1 MTRSML
7 SLAVVAGM
15 LASLGSVSTRPIDE
29 NPLYRRLLFPSPA
42 PTTDTYDYIVVG
54 GGTSGMTL
62 AARLSENRNV
72 TVAVLEAGIDYRS
85 NLVNQQLVDTPGY
98 DTFGVGASPSDWVN
112 GNIDWGFVT
121 EGEPGY
127 DNRKVKYARG
137 KCIGGSSARNFM
149 LYHRPPRQA
158 QQTWVQLTGD
168 GQWSFDN
175 TLPYY
180 QKTFTAFGPRH
191 EFRQDNPPAQWNPA
205 AFPGSGPVSVG
216 FPNYAQPFSGP
227 LLNSLNEV
235 GVPTSTD
242 MSSGNI
248 LGAQYSTLTVEK
260 TNGKR
265 ATSRSF
271 YEQAQNDKR
280 PNLNVIF
287 EALAKRINFSTTGSR
302 PKAVSVDYTLPFGVK
317 KTLKA
322 RKEIIVSAG
331 AFQSPQLLMV
341 SGIGPADQLKTQNI
355 PVLVANSNVG
365 QHMQDHVFFGPTYT
379 VNVDTPTKEAN
390 DPIFLASS
398 IADFNLN
405 NQGIFTN
412 NVADLIG
419 FEKWNNTFLDQI
431 RAGAL
436 KSNPSDWPEIEYLSG
451 PGYIGDF
458 SNLVVNNI
466 VNGLTLQQF
475 ASLLVAIVA
484 PVSEGSVTL
493 KSADT
498 SDLPAIRPNWLSS
511 PVDQQVAIAAFK
523 RTRQV
528 FAANAMKS
536 TRTSDTESFPGFDV
550 ATDDQILATIR
561 KNLMT
566 VWHAASTNR
575 MAKEASSGVLDSN
588 FRVFGVDSLRVV
600 DASAFPRLLPG
611 HPQAVCYMIAERAAD
626 IILAA
631 NK

>member
-1 MTRSML
+1 MTPLTLR
-7 SLAVVAGM
+7 LAVVIGIV
-15 LASLGSVSTRPIDE
+15 ASFRDVLTHPVPPEQSQ
-29 NPLYRRLLFPSPA
+29 RRLLPSG
-42 PTTDTYDYIVVG
+42 PTTDTYDYVIVG

-62 AARLSENRNV
+62 AGRLSEDKGV

-98 DTFGVGASPSDWVN
+98 DTFGVGSSPSDWVN

-127 DNRKVKYARG
+127 DSRKVKYARG

-149 LYHRPPRQA
+149 LYHRPPKEA

-168 GQWSFDN
+168 DQWSFDN
-175 TLPYY
+175 VLPYY
-180 QKTFTAFGPRH
+180 QKTFTDFGPRH
-191 EFRQDNPPAQWNPA
+191 EFRKDDPPAQYNPA
-205 AFPGSGPVSVG
+205 AFPGNGPVSIG

-235 GVPTSTD
+235 GVPTTTD

-248 LGAQYSTLTVEK
+248 LGAQYSTLTIEAS
-260 TNGKR
+260 NGKR

-271 YEQAQNDKR
+271 YQQALDQKR
-280 PNLNVIF
+280 TNLKVIF
-287 EALAKRINFSTTGSR
+287 EALAKKVVFDTSGRR
-302 PKAVSVDYTLPFGVK
+302 PKAVAVDYTLPFGVK
-317 KTLKA
+317 KTIKA
-322 RKEIIVSAG
+322 RKEIIISAG

-341 SGIGPADQLKTQNI
+341 SGIGPADQLKAKNI
-355 PVLVANSNVG
+355 PVLVENANVG

-390 DPIFLASS
+390 NPVFLASS
-398 IADFNLN
+398 IAAFNLQ

-419 FEKWNNTFLDQI
+419 FEKWNNTYLDSIQ
-431 RAGAL
+431 ASSL
-436 KSNPSDWPEIEYLSG
+436 KQNPSDWPEIEYLSG

-498 SDLPAIRPNWLSS
+498 ADLPAIRPNWLGD
-511 PVDQQVAIAAFK
+511 PIDQKVAIAAFK

-536 TRTSDTESFPGFDV
+536 TRTSEKETFPGFEV
-550 ATDDQILATIR
+550 ATDDQILANIR

-566 VWHAASTNR
+566 VWHAASTCR
-575 MAKEASSGVLDSN
+575 MAETDRTGVLDSN
-588 FRVFGVDSLRVV
+588 FKVFGVDALRVV

-626 IILAA
+626 IIAAA

>member
-1 MTRSML
+1 ML
-7 SLAVVAGM
+7 NIAVVVGL
-15 LASLGSVSTRPIDE
+15 LATFGSVRSRPVHDDA
-29 NPLYRRLLFPSPA
+29 LQRRLLPPPS
-42 PTTDTYDYIVVG
+42 TNDTYDYIVVG

-62 AARLSENRNV
+62 AARLSENPNV

-85 NLVNQQLVDTPGY
+85 NLVNEQLVDLPGY
-98 DTFGVGASPSDWVN
+98 DTFGVGASPVYISN
-112 GNIDWGFVT
+112 ANIDWGFVT

-127 DNRKVKYARG
+127 NNRKVHYTRG
-137 KCIGGSSARNFM
+137 KCVGGSSARNFM
-149 LYHRPPRQA
+149 LYHRPPSQA
-158 QQTWVQLTGD
+158 QQTWVDLTGD
-168 GQWSFDN
+168 SQWSFDN

-191 EFRQDNPPAQWNPA
+191 DIRMDNPPAEWNPA
-205 AFPGSGPVSVG
+205 TFPGHGPVSVG

-235 GVPTSTD
+235 GVPTTDD

-248 LGAQYSTLTVEK
+248 LGAQYSTITVEA

-265 ATSRSF
+265 ATARSF

-287 EALAKRINFSTTGSR
+287 QALAKKIVFDTSGGR
-302 PKAVSVDYTLPFGVK
+302 PKAVAVNYSLPLGVAK
-317 KTLKA
+317 AVTA
-322 RKEIIVSAG
+322 RKEVIISAG

-341 SGIGPADQLKTQNI
+341 SGIGPADQLQAQNI
-355 PVLVANSNVG
+355 PVLVENSNVG

-379 VNVDTPTKEAN
+379 VNVTTPTREAN
-390 DPIFLASS
+390 DPVFLAAS
-398 IADFNLN
+398 IAAFNVN
-405 NQGIFTN
+405 NTGIFTN

-419 FEKWNNTFLDQI
+419 FEKWNNTFLDSIQ
-431 RAGAL
+431 AGAL
-436 KSNPSDWPEIEYLSG
+436 KQNPSDWPEIEYLSG
-451 PGYIGDF
+451 PGFIGDF
-458 SNLVVNNI
+458 SNLVVNNF

-475 ASLLVAIVA
+475 GSLLVAIVA
-484 PVSEGSVTL
+484 PLSEGSVTL

-498 SDLPAIRPNWLSS
+498 NDLPAIRPNWLSS

-528 FAANAMKS
+528 FNANALKAI
-536 TRTSDTESFPGFDV
+536 RTSDTETFPGLDV
-550 ATDDQILATIR
+550 ASDDQILASI
-561 KNLMT
+561 KQNLMT

-575 MAKEASSGVLDSN
+575 MANNAQNGVLDSN
-588 FRVFGVDSLRVV
+588 FRVFGVDGLRVV
-600 DASAFPRLLPG
+600 DASSFPRLLPG

>member
-1 MTRSML
+1 MPRILLPLT
-7 SLAVVAGM
+7 AVLGLIV
-15 LASLGSVSTRPIDE
+15 SLGSVQPHPVQDD
-29 NPLYRRLLFPSPA
+29 PLQRRLLPTP

-62 AARLSENRNV
+62 AARLSENKAV

-85 NLVNQQLVDTPGY
+85 SPVNQQLVDTPGF
-98 DTFGVGASPSDWVN
+98 DVFGVGSSPSDFAN
-112 GNIDWGFVT
+112 GLIDWGFVT

-127 DNRKVKYARG
+127 DNRKVRYARG

-149 LYHRPPRQA
+149 LYHRPPKGA
-158 QQTWVQLTGD
+158 QQTWVDLTGD
-168 GQWSFDN
+168 SQWSFDN

-180 QKTFTAFGPRH
+180 QKTFTAFGPRS
-191 EFRQDNPPAQWNPA
+191 EFRKDNPPAQYNPA

-235 GVPTSTD
+235 GVPTTND

-260 TNGKR
+260 SNGKR

-271 YEQAQNDKR
+271 YQQAQNDKR
-280 PNLNVIF
+280 SNLNVIF
-287 EALAKRINFSTTGSR
+287 QALAKKVTFDTSGAR
-302 PKAVSVDYTLPFGVK
+302 PKAVAVDYTLPFGVK
-317 KTLKA
+317 GTLKA
-322 RKEIIVSAG
+322 RKEIIISAG

-341 SGIGPADQLKTQNI
+341 SGVGPADQLRAQNI
-355 PVLVANSNVG
+355 PIIVENSNVG
-365 QHMQDHVFFGPTYT
+365 QHMQDHVFFGPTYS

-412 NVADLIG
+412 NVADLIA
-419 FEKWNNTFLDQI
+419 FEKWNGTYLDTI

-436 KSNPSDWPEIEYLSG
+436 KSLPSDWPEIEYLSG
-451 PGYIGDF
+451 PGFIGDF
-458 SNLVVNNI
+458 SNLVANNI

-498 SDLPAIRPNWLSS
+498 QDLPAIRPNWLSS

-528 FAANAMKS
+528 FNANSMKS
-536 TRTSDTESFPGFDV
+536 TRTSSTESFPGLDV
-550 ATDDQILATIR
+550 ATDDQILASIR

-566 VWHAASTNR
+566 VWHAASTCR
-575 MAKEASSGVLDSN
+575 MAKDKQSGVLDSN
-588 FRVFGVDSLRVV
+588 FRVFGVDGLRVV

-626 IILAA
+626 IIAAA

>member
-1 MTRSML
+1 MTRL
-7 SLAVVAGM
+7 TLRLAVVVG
-15 LASLGSVSTRPIDE
+15 LVASFSDVLTYPVQDGHV
-29 NPLYRRLLFPSPA
+29 NRRLLPGLGGS
-42 PTTDTYDYIVVG
+42 TTDTYDYVVVG

-62 AARLSENRNV
+62 AARLSENKGV
-72 TVAVLEAGIDYRS
+72 TVAVLEAGIDYTS
-85 NLVNQQLVDTPGY
+85 NLVNQQLVNTPGY
-98 DTFGVGASPSDWVN
+98 DTFGVGASPSDFVN
-112 GNIDWGFVT
+112 GNIDWGFIT

-149 LYHRPPRQA
+149 LYHRPPKDA
-158 QQTWVQLTGD
+158 QQTWVSLTGD
-168 GQWSFDN
+168 NQWSFDN
-175 TLPYY
+175 VLPYY
-180 QKTFTAFGPRH
+180 QKSFTAFGPRH
-191 EFRQDNPPAQWNPA
+191 DIRKDDPPAQYNPA
-205 AFPGSGPVSVG
+205 AFPGNGPVSVG

-248 LGAQYSTLTVEK
+248 LGAQYSTITVEAS
-260 TNGKR
+260 NGKR

-271 YEQAQNDKR
+271 YQQAQDEKR
-280 PNLNVIF
+280 ANLNVIF
-287 EALAKRINFSTTGSR
+287 EALAKKVVFDTSGRR
-302 PKAVSVDYTLPFGVK
+302 PKAVAVDYTLPFGVK
-317 KTLKA
+317 KTIKA
-322 RKEIIVSAG
+322 RKEIIISAG

-341 SGIGPADQLKTQNI
+341 SGIGPADQLKAQNI
-355 PVLVANSNVG
+355 PVLVENSNVG

-390 DPIFLASS
+390 DPVFLATS
-398 IADFNLN
+398 IADFNIR

-419 FEKWNNTFLDQI
+419 FEKWNNTYLDSIQ
-431 RAGAL
+431 AGAL

-466 VNGLTLQQF
+466 VNGLTLQKF

-498 SDLPAIRPNWLSS
+498 ADLPAIRPNWLSS

-523 RTRQV
+523 RARQV

-536 TRTSDTESFPGFDV
+536 TRTSDKETFPGFEV
-550 ATDDQILATIR
+550 ATDDQILASIR

-566 VWHAASTNR
+566 VWHAASTCR
-575 MAKEASSGVLDSN
+575 MARNAQSGVLDSN
-588 FRVFGVDSLRVV
+588 FKVFGVDGLRVV
-600 DASAFPRLLPG
+600 DASSFPRLLPG

-626 IILAA
+626 IIAAA

>member
-1 MTRSML
+1 MT
-7 SLAVVAGM
+7 LAVIRMAAVAG
-15 LASLGSVSTRPIDE
+15 LFVSLGTVNAHQTRE
-29 NPLYRRLLFPSPA
+29 QSLGRRQISN
-42 PTTDTYDYIVVG
+42 TYDYVVVG
-54 GGTSGMTL
+54 AGTSGMAL
-62 AARLSENRNV
+62 AGRLSENKGV
-72 TVAVLEAGIDYRS
+72 TVAVLEAGIDYKS
-85 NLVNQQLVDTPGY
+85 NLINQQLVDTPGF
-98 DTFGVGASPSDWVN
+98 DTFGVGADPTDSFTN
-112 GNIDWGFVT
+112 GLIDWFAVT

-127 DNRKVKYARG
+127 DNRKVHYARG

-149 LYHRPPRQA
+149 LYHRPPKQA
-158 QQTWVQLTGD
+158 QQTWVDLTGD
-168 GQWSFDN
+168 NQWSFDN

-180 QKTFTAFGPRH
+180 QKSFTDFGPRH
-191 EFRQDNPPAQWNPA
+191 ELRKDNPPAQYNPA
-205 AFPGSGPVSVG
+205 TFPGNGPVSVG

-248 LGAQYSTLTVEK
+248 LGAQYSTITIEASD
-260 TNGKR
+260 GKR

-271 YEQAQNDKR
+271 YQQALNEKR
-280 PNLNVIF
+280 INLQVITS
-287 EALAKRINFSTTGSR
+287 ALAKKIIFDTTGSK
-302 PKAVSVDYTLPFGVK
+302 PKAVAVEYTLPFGIK
-317 KTLKA
+317 KTIQA
-322 RKEIIVSAG
+322 RKEIIISAG

-341 SGIGPADQLKTQNI
+341 SGIGPADQLNAQKI
-355 PVLVANSNVG
+355 PVLVENSNVG
-365 QHMQDHVFFGPTYT
+365 QHMQDHIFFGPTYA

-398 IADFNLN
+398 IAQFNFA

-419 FEKWNNTFLDQI
+419 FEKWNNTFLDAIQ
-431 RAGAL
+431 AGVL
-436 KSNPSDWPEIEYLSG
+436 KSNPSDWPEIEFLSG
-451 PGYIGDF
+451 PGFIGDF
-458 SNLVVNNI
+458 SNLVINNLKE
-466 VNGLTLQQF
+466 GLTLQQF
-475 ASLLVAIVA
+475 ATLLVALVA

-498 SDLPAIRPNWLSS
+498 NDYPAIRPNWLSS

-523 RTRQV
+523 RARQV
-528 FAANAMKS
+528 FAAKAMNG
-536 TRTSDTESFPGFDV
+536 TRTKPNVEEFPGFDV
-550 ATDDQILATIR
+550 ATDDQILASIR

-566 VWHAASTNR
+566 VWHAASTCR
-575 MAKEASSGVLDSN
+575 MAKDAQSGVLDSN
-588 FRVFGVDSLRVV
+588 FKVFGVDSLRVV
-600 DASAFPRLLPG
+600 DASSFPRLLPG

>member
-1 MTRSML
+1 MT
-7 SLAVVAGM
+7 LAVIRLAIVAG
-15 LASLGSVSTRPIDE
+15 LFASFGAVSSRPIDDDQ
-29 NPLYRRLLFPSPA
+29 PRRRLLSPSVPIL
-42 PTTDTYDYIVVG
+42 DTYDYVIVG

-62 AARLSENRNV
+62 AGRLSENRNV

-85 NLVNQQLVDTPGY
+85 NIINQQLVDTPGY
-98 DTFGVGASPSDWVN
+98 DVFGVGAAPSESFVN
-112 GNIDWGFVT
+112 APIDWNFLT

-127 DNRKVKYARG
+127 DNRKVHYARG

-149 LYHRPPRQA
+149 LYHRPPKQA
-158 QQTWVQLTGD
+158 HQTWVSLTGD
-168 GQWSFDN
+168 SQWSFDN

-191 EFRQDNPPAQWNPA
+191 EFRMDNPPAQYNPA
-205 AFPGSGPVSVG
+205 TFPGSGPVSIG

-227 LLNSLNEV
+227 LFNSLNEV
-235 GVPTSTD
+235 GVPTTTD

-260 TNGKR
+260 TNGYR

-271 YEQAQNDKR
+271 YAQALAEGR
-280 PNLNVIF
+280 VNLNVIF
-287 EALAKRINFSTTGSR
+287 EALAKKVVFDTSGRR
-302 PKAVSVDYTLPFGVK
+302 PKAVAVDYTLPLGVK
-317 KTLKA
+317 RTVRA
-322 RKEIIVSAG
+322 RKEIIISAG

-341 SGIGPADQLKTQNI
+341 SGIGPADQLKAQNI
-355 PVLVANSNVG
+355 PVLVENANVG

-379 VNVDTPTKEAN
+379 VNVDTPTREAN
-390 DPIFLASS
+390 DPVFLAES
-398 IADFNLN
+398 IAAFNAA

-412 NVADLIG
+412 NVADLIA
-419 FEKWNNTFLDQI
+419 FEKWNNTFLDSIQ
-431 RAGAL
+431 ASQL

-451 PGYIGDF
+451 PGFIGDF
-458 SNLVVNNI
+458 SNLVVNNF

-493 KSADT
+493 KGADT

-511 PVDQQVAIAAFK
+511 PVDQRVAIAAFK
-523 RTRQV
+523 RARAV
-528 FAANAMKS
+528 FNAKAMKS
-536 TRTSDTESFPGFDV
+536 TRTSETESFPGLEV
-550 ATDDQILATIR
+550 ATDDQILASIR

-566 VWHAASTNR
+566 VWHAASTCR
-575 MAKEASSGVLDSN
+575 MAKTAQSGVLDSN

-600 DASAFPRLLPG
+600 DASSFPRLLPG
-611 HPQAVCYMIAERAAD
+611 HPQAVCYMVAERAAD
-626 IILAA
+626 LLTAA

>member
-1 MTRSML
+1 MTLSMAR
-7 SLAVVAGM
+7 LAIVAGIV
-15 LASLGSVSTRPIDE
+15 ASLGSVSPHPVQK
-29 NPLYRRLLFPSPA
+29 NVHRRLLFPSPV
-42 PTTDTYDYIVVG
+42 PTVDTYDYIVVG

-62 AARLSENRNV
+62 AARLSENKGV

-85 NLVNQQLVDTPGY
+85 SLINQQLVDTPGY
-98 DTFGVGASPSDWVN
+98 DVFGVGSSSSDWAN
-112 GNIDWGFVT
+112 GRIDWNFVT

-149 LYHRPPRQA
+149 LYHRPPKQA

-168 GQWSFDN
+168 DQWPFDN

-191 EFRQDNPPAQWNPA
+191 ELRKDNPPAEYNAA

-216 FPNYAQPFSGP
+216 FPNYAQPFSGL

-235 GVPTSTD
+235 GVPTTND

-248 LGAQYSTLTVEK
+248 LGAQYSTLTIEK

-265 ATSRSF
+265 ASSRSF
-271 YEQAQNDKR
+271 YEQTKNEKR
-280 PNLNVIF
+280 TNINVIF
-287 EALAKRINFSTTGSR
+287 EALAKKVNFDTTGTR
-302 PKAVSVDYTLPFGVK
+302 PKAVSVDYTLPLGVK

-322 RKEIIVSAG
+322 RKEIILSAG

-341 SGIGPADQLKTQNI
+341 SGIGPADQLKAQNI
-355 PVLVANSNVG
+355 TILVENSNVG

-379 VNVDTPTKEAN
+379 VKVDTTTKEAN

-398 IADFNLN
+398 IAQFNLN

-419 FEKWNNTFLDQI
+419 FEKWNSTYLDQI
-431 RAGAL
+431 QAGAL

-458 SNLVVNNI
+458 SNLAVNNI
-466 VNGLTLQQF
+466 INGLSLQQF
-475 ASLLVAIVA
+475 ATLLVAIVA

-511 PVDQQVAIAAFK
+511 TVDQQVAIAAFK
-523 RTRQV
+523 RARQV
-528 FAANAMKS
+528 FNANAMKG
-536 TRTSDTESFPGFDV
+536 TRSSNTESFPGLDV
-550 ATDDQILATIR
+550 ATDDQILASIR

-566 VWHAASTNR
+566 VWHAASSSR
-575 MAKEASSGVLDSN
+575 MAKSAKDGVLDSN
-588 FRVFGVDSLRVV
+588 FKVFGVDALRVV

-626 IILAA
+626 IIAAA